1 MKRYKAVN
9 LFTVVLFIIAGST
22 LFAGGTKEVKPFK
35 ELFELSTINGLN
47 SDNFGVAESSLF
59 LTLELKDRYP
69 GENYSK
75 LIDKLDEL
83 AKDGSTLSIRF
94 KAQLADIYYKYYY
107 LFADIT
113 IENTDTPDKYFKII
127 AERIAQ
133 SSFALN

>member
-35 ELFELSTINGLN
+35 ELFEIKHYNGLN

-69 GENYSK
+69 GEDYSNL
-75 LIDKLDEL
+75 LISLMNL
-83 AKDGSTLSIRF
+83 QRMV
-94 KAQLADIYYKYYY
+94 QHY
-107 LFADIT
+107 
-113 IENTDTPDKYFKII
+113 
-127 AERIAQ
+127 Q
-133 SSFALN
+133 